1 MGLLPA
7 RHPGAIW
14 RNVNS
19 ILAGGIATLR
29 EVHMPA
35 SSKTPRARL
44 TINFFLVLLLG
55 FAHPVLTQS
64 GDTSVTQTMR
74 PVIRGR
80 QAATSSMR
88 AQATEAARR
97 ILQAGGNA
105 FDAAVAGQAAL
116 GVTDFADNGVGSD
129 AVVLVYV
136 AGEKKVY
143 SVNAEPTA
151 PELATIEWYEKNN
164 RGEIPD
170 SDGLL
175 SGGLP
180 GVVDAWY
187 ILLDRWGTMSL
198 EKVLQP
204 AIDLAENGF
213 PLGEA
218 SAGDI
223 FGAKK
228 ILKYSSTVKIYLPNG
243 QPPKAGEIFKNPD
256 LARTLKKL
264 VEVEQANKAKGRHE
278 ALKAARDRFYKGDIA
293 RELASF
299 SEANG
304 GLFRYSDFVGYTAE
318 VETPVS
324 IDYHGYQIYKN
335 PSASQGPAELIALN
349 LLEGFDLKSLGHNS
363 ADFLHFSVEAIKLAM
378 ADREKFLGDM
388 DFIKIPYD
396 GLLSKEYARERRK
409 LIDPAKA
416 SLELRP
422 GSPEKFGKNIS
433 AAARPLPIVLD
444 GKASHDGDTSYIAV
458 VDKDHNMVSF
468 EPSLH
473 SSFGTGVVMGNT
485 GIIFNCR
492 GDYYSLV
499 RGEANALAPR
509 KRPRSTLQST
519 LVMKDGQPY
528 AILGSP
534 GGDDQV
540 MRTMQTLINLID
552 FHMNIQQ
559 AIEAPRWSSRS
570 FPASPFPHTMV
581 PGDMSVEAR
590 ISEATRQALITRGH
604 KLRISPPWSL
614 GSNAGIVIDPN
625 SGVLSA
631 GADPR
636 VEAYAW
642 SW

>member
-1 MGLLPA
+1 
-7 RHPGAIW
+7 
-14 RNVNS
+14 
-19 ILAGGIATLR
+19 
-29 EVHMPA
+29 MPD
-35 SSKTPRARL
+35 SHRKLCCRL
-44 TINFFLVLLLG
+44 TIDAFLVLLLG
-55 FAHPVLTQS
+55 FAQPALAQGIDSS
-64 GDTSVTQTMR
+64 GSHTMR

-80 QAATSSMR
+80 QAAVSSMR
-88 AQATEAARR
+88 AQATEAARQ

-105 FDAAVAGQAAL
+105 FDAAVAGQAVL

-129 AVVLVYV
+129 AVVLVYL
-136 AGEKKVY
+136 AKEKKVY
-143 SVNAEPTA
+143 SVNAEPRA
-151 PELATIEWYEKNN
+151 PALATIEWYEKNN
-164 RGEIPD
+164 RGEIPA

-175 SGGLP
+175 SGGIP

-187 ILLDRWGTMSL
+187 ILLDRWGTMSF
-198 EKVLQP
+198 EQVLQP
-204 AIDLAENGF
+204 AIELAENGF

-218 SAGDI
+218 SANDI
-223 FGAKK
+223 AETKK
-228 ILKYSSTVKIYLPNG
+228 ILKYPSTVRTYLPDG
-243 QPPKAGEIFKNPD
+243 KAPRAGAIFKNPD

-264 VEVEQANKAKGRHE
+264 IQTEQAEKARGRHE

-293 RELASF
+293 REFATF

-304 GLFRYSDFVGYTAE
+304 GLFRYADFAEYTAE
-318 VETPVS
+318 VETPVA
-324 IDYHGYQIYKN
+324 IDYRGYQIYKN
-335 PSASQGPAELIALN
+335 PSASQGPTELIALN

-363 ADFLHFSVEAIKLAM
+363 ADFIHIGVEAIKLAM
-378 ADREKFLGDM
+378 ADRERFLGDM

-396 GLLSKEYARERRK
+396 GLLSKEYARARRK

-422 GSPEKFGKNIS
+422 GSPEKFANDSS
-433 AAARPLPIVLD
+433 ATKLPHSVPVGD
-444 GKASHDGDTSYIAV
+444 SSHDGDTSYLAV
-458 VDKDHNMVSF
+458 VDKDRNMVSF

-473 SSFGTGVVMGNT
+473 SSFGTGVVMGDT

-499 RGEANALAPR
+499 RGEANALEPH

-519 LVMKDGQPY
+519 LVMKNGEPY
-528 AILGSP
+528 AVLGSP

-552 FHMNIQQ
+552 FGMNIQQ

-570 FPASPFPHTMV
+570 FPASPFPHGMV
-581 PGDMSVEAR
+581 PGDLSVEAR
-590 ISEATRQALITRGH
+590 IPEATRQALVARGH
-604 KLRISPPWSL
+604 KLRISPAWSL
-614 GSNAGIVIDPN
+614 GSNAGIVIDR
-625 SGVLSA
+625 STGVLSA